1 MPGKR
6 KPLIDCTPEEI
17 ARRRLLGR
25 QRTAKW
31 RGTAAS
37 EPRLPTR
44 EPPTS
49 PAPPKPSE
57 AELLQ
62 AAKAER
68 LAAWAADLQRQE
80 EAAQEEAARLAFR
93 EAECARREAAAAAE
107 AARQRRCNLDEFEI
121 CMEMDKESGEKRAV
135 ELGRGGFGVVSP
147 ARWSGGRGMVAIKR
161 LIDSEEKRTARRLAL
176 FGWPAGAHEG
186 AALRRVWPLASVRA
200 AHCRPIPI
208 APLSHVFR
216 LFDVTRKRATRVT
229 RLVWV
234 LLLGISGHLECL
246 GAS

>member
-93 EAECARREAAAAAE
+93 EAECARREAAAAE

-208 APLSHVFR
+208 APLSHV
-216 LFDVTRKRATRVT
+216 LNY
-229 RLVWV
+229 LM
-234 LLLGISGHLECL
+234 
-246 GAS
+246 

>member
-93 EAECARREAAAAAE
+93 EAECARREAAAAE

-135 ELGRGGFGVVSP
+135 ELGRGGVRRRQPGQVVGRP
-147 ARWSGGRGMVAIKR
+147 RHGRHQAADRLGGEADGA
-161 LIDSEEKRTARRLAL
+161 AALAL

-186 AALRRVWPLASVRA
+186 AALRRVWPL
-200 AHCRPIPI
+200 
-208 APLSHVFR
+208 
-216 LFDVTRKRATRVT
+216 
-229 RLVWV
+229 
-234 LLLGISGHLECL
+234 LGQCARRTLPPNTHSSSFLCF
-246 GAS
+246 